1 MRLRRDRP
9 DFAIPA
15 KSGSGIRRVLADGQS
30 NAPERGLHA
39 QQLQGVPMKAEAG
52 TLEESGA
59 LLNSPMGDAQQIVEI
74 GILMERLEA
83 KDPEAAR
90 MVDMHYFS
98 GFTLEEIAG
107 KTGLTQKQARYRW
120 ERGLKWLK
128 KMLQPRAGDEACA
141 QGRKSSSFA
150 QM

>member
-1 MRLRRDRP
+1 MLP
-9 DFAIPA
+9 IE
-15 KSGSGIRRVLADGQS
+15 G
-30 NAPERGLHA
+30 
-39 QQLQGVPMKAEAG
+39 
-52 TLEESGA
+52 SGA
-59 LLNSPMGDAQQIVEI
+59 LLKTPIQDAEQIVEI